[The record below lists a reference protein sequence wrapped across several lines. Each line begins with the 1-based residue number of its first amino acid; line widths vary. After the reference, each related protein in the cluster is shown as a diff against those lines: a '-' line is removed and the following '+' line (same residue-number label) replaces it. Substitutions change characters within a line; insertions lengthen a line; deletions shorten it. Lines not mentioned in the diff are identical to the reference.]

1 MDKMKELRTVNIE
14 TDGKFCSKDCRWL
27 VTHVTRHDGGEEEG
41 YCSLVIPDIELEHSD
56 VALEYDGYEEEYERH
71 KECLKEITLIDL
83 IYQGAT
89 QKGKEEIEK
98 CLPDYRFNGEKGE

>member
-1 MDKMKELRTVNIE
+1 
-14 TDGKFCSKDCRWL
+14 

-41 YCSLVIPDIELEHSD
+41 YCSLVIPDIELEYSD
-56 VALEYDGYEEEYERH
+56 IALEYDGYEDEYERH

-89 QKGKEEIEK
+89 QKGKEEIENA
-98 CLPDYRFNGEKGE
+98 YRTHNIIRIYDTGVPCRS